1 MNTFKSKNTIVIIL
15 IVLILLLFGGL
26 GYFYFDSKQKAQDL
40 EEITEIMN
48 EEKERVEDEYES
60 LTYQF
65 DGYVTTIR
73 NDSLLSE
80 LESEKKRVKE
90 LLDELR
96 NTKATNA
103 RRIQELKDE
112 LASVRKIMMH
122 LVSQIDSLNT
132 ENQLLKTENREIREK
147 YAISSQTVEQLS
159 KEKDD
164 LHEVV
169 TRASKL
175 EITNFDIATL
185 NDKNKKTRVFSRI
198 SNLQFD
204 FTIAKNITAEPGKKT
219 LYARLSRPDGEVMT
233 KDPSHI
239 FPFENSQIAY
249 SMKKDYEYGG
259 EAYVDVMYWKV
270 EEVLYPGNYRI
281 DFFTDGELI
290 GSYTFVLKK

>member
-1 MNTFKSKNTIVIIL
+1 MFKSKNTIVIIL
-15 IVLILLLFGGL
+15 IVLVLALLAAL
-26 GYFYFDSKQKAQDL
+26 GYFYFDAKQKAQDL
-40 EEITEIMN
+40 EFITDIMD

-65 DGYVTTIR
+65 DGYVSTIR
-73 NDSLLSE
+73 NDSLLAE

-96 NTKATNA
+96 STRATNA

-132 ENQLLKTENREIREK
+132 ENQMLKTENQEIRQK
-147 YAISSQTVEQLS
+147 YAVSSQTVEQLS
-159 KEKDD
+159 REKEN

-175 EITNFDIATL
+175 EILEFDVSTL
-185 NDKNKKTRVFSRI
+185 NDRNKKTKVFSRI
-198 SNLQFD
+198 TSLQFD
-204 FTIAKNITAEPGKKT
+204 YTIAKNITAEPGKKT
-219 LYARLSRPDGEVMT
+219 IYARLTRPDGEVMS
-233 KDPSHI
+233 KDPTHV
-239 FPFENSQIAY
+239 FPFENGQIAY
-249 SMKKDYEYGG
+249 SMKKEYEYGG
-259 EAYVDVMYWKV
+259 EAYSDVMYWKV
-270 EEVLYPGNYRI
+270 EEVLYTGNYRI

-290 GSYTFVLKK
+290 GSYTFMLKK

>member
-1 MNTFKSKNTIVIIL
+1 MSKSKNTIVIIL
-15 IVLILLLFGGL
+15 IVLVLALLAAL
-26 GYFYFDSKQKAQDL
+26 GYFYLDSRQKAQDL
-40 EEITEIMN
+40 ELITDIMN

-65 DGYVTTIR
+65 DGYVSTIR
-73 NDSLLSE
+73 NDSLLAE
-80 LESEKKRVKE
+80 LESEKERVKE

-96 NTKATNA
+96 STRATNA

-132 ENQLLKTENREIREK
+132 ENQMLKTENQEIRQK
-147 YAISSQTVEQLS
+147 YAVSSQAVEQLS
-159 KEKDD
+159 REKEN

-175 EITNFDIATL
+175 EIIEFDVSTL
-185 NDKNKKTRVFSRI
+185 NDKNKKTKVFSRI
-198 SNLQFD
+198 TSLQFD
-204 FTIAKNITAEPGKKT
+204 FTIAKNITTDPGKKT
-219 LYARLSRPDGEVMT
+219 IYARLTRPDGEVMS
-233 KDPSHI
+233 KDPTHV
-239 FPFENSQIAY
+239 FPFENGQIAY

-259 EAYVDVMYWKV
+259 EAYTDVIYWKV